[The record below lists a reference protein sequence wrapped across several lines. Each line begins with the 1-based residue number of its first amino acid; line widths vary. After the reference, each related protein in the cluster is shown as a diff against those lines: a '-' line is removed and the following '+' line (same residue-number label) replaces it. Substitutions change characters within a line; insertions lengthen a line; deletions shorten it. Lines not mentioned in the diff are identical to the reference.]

1 MAIKK
6 NGKVNDNGINYE
18 VIEECGTVAERSGG
32 YELKLRYISWN
43 GKDPRYDLRPWKV
56 DDEGKEVCGK
66 GITLTGEEL
75 ESLGNLIK
83 GMEE

>member
-6 NGKVNDNGINYE
+6 SESKAKEINYE
-18 VIEECGTVAERSGG
+18 VIEECGTVAERNGG

-43 GKDPRYDLRPWKV
+43 DKDPRYDIRPWKV
-56 DDEGKEVCGK
+56 DNEGKEVCGK

>member
-6 NGKVNDNGINYE
+6 SESKAKEINYE
-18 VIEECGTVAERSGG
+18 VIEECGTVAERNGG

-56 DDEGKEVCGK
+56 DDEGKETCNK

-75 ESLGNLIK
+75 EALGELIK

>member
-6 NGKVNDNGINYE
+6 SGSKSNEINYE

-56 DDEGKEVCGK
+56 DDEGKETCSK

-75 ESLGNLIK
+75 EALGELIK